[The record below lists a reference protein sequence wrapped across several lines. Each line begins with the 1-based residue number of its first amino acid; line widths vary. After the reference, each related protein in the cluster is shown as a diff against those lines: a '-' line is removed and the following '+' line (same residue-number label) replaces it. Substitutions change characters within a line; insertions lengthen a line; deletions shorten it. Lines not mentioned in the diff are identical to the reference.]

1 MADALGSGPS
11 GSNPMQVQLLL
22 SAPKKLVFLLLKK
35 IDCENND
42 KTQAEYLKNSMPFQ
56 LLLRLTERLEM
67 ALNKN

>member
-35 IDCENND
+35 IDCENNY

-67 ALNKN
+67 ALK